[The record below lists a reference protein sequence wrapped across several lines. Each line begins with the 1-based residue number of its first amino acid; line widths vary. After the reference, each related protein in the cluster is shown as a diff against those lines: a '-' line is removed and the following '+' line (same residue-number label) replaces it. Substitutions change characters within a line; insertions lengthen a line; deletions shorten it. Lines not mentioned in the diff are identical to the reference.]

1 MNASNKL
8 SIIRQGV
15 NKWINIGWNRPY
27 KGFCKFNVDGSMKN
41 EGHLAIADGIL
52 EMTKETRLGFFL
64 AILGPTVCY
73 KPS

>member
-1 MNASNKL
+1 MAHPK
-8 SIIRQGV
+8 
-15 NKWINIGWNRPY
+15 
-27 KGFCKFNVDGSMKN
+27 DGSMKN